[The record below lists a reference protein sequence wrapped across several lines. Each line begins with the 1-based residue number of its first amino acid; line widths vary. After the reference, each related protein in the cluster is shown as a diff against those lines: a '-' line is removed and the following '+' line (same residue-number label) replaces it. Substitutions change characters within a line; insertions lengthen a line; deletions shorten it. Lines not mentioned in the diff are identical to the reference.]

1 MSKQSLVEWTTPE
14 AASVQIVEGAGEAKN
29 LLLSG
34 IAIQGDVQNRN
45 GRIYPKEEIE
55 TAVTDLR
62 NRIKRDGPVPGECDH
77 PDNLG
82 LALDRVS
89 HLIEDIWMDGSDG
102 HAKFNVMPFGLGE
115 IITGLVRHGMKIGV
129 SSRGSGNVD
138 ASGRVS
144 DFEIVT
150 IDIVAN
156 PSAPNAYPTPI
167 LESLQASRQGRS
179 VSSLAEAVRQ
189 DPKAQ
194 KYFVKE
200 LMSFVQNELKA

>member
-1 MSKQSLVEWTTPE
+1 MSKQSLVEWVQPE
-14 AASVQIVEGAGEAKN
+14 LARVHIHESRESGKA

-34 IAIQGDVQNRN
+34 TAIQGDVKNRN
-45 GRIYPKEEIE
+45 GRVYPKSEIE
-55 TAVTDLR
+55 AAVADLKE
-62 NRIKRDGPVPGECDH
+62 RIKRDGPVPGECDH

-89 HLIEDIWMDGSDG
+89 HLIEDIWMEGTDG
-102 HAKFNVMPFGLGE
+102 HAKFKVMPFGLGE
-115 IITGLVRHGMKIGV
+115 IITGLVEHGMKIGV

-138 ASGRVS
+138 GQGNVS

-167 LESLQASRQGRS
+167 LESLQASRQGRE
-179 VSSLAEAVRQ
+179 VLSLSEAIRQ

-194 KYFVKE
+194 TYFK
-200 LMSFVQNELKA
+200 NELVSFMKNVLKS

>member
-1 MSKQSLVEWTTPE
+1 MSKQSLVEWVQPE
-14 AASVQIVEGAGEAKN
+14 FASVQIDESKSSEKALVLA
-29 LLLSG
+29 G
-34 IAIQGDVQNRN
+34 IAIQGDVKNRN
-45 GRIYPKEEIE
+45 GRVYPKSEIE
-55 TAVTDLR
+55 NAVSDLKE
-62 NRIKRDGPVPGECDH
+62 RIKRDGPVPGECDH

-89 HLIEDIWMDGSDG
+89 HLIEDIWMDGADG
-102 HAKFNVMPFGLGE
+102 HARFKVMPFGLGE

-138 ASGRVS
+138 SQGNVS
-144 DFEIVT
+144 DFEIIT

-167 LESLQASRQGRS
+167 LESLQSSRSGRGVLNLS
-179 VSSLAEAVRQ
+179 EAIRQ

-194 KYFVKE
+194 DYFKKE
-200 LMSFVQNELKA
+200 LVSFMKDILK